1 MISKIILSKKHSK
14 QSKMNI
20 KIAQPKI
27 RNISFKLAQKFS
39 FVTLKLI
46 LKILIRILSFNK
58 KIQKKITKIKTMI

>member
-1 MISKIILSKKHSK
+1 
-14 QSKMNI
+14 MNI
-20 KIAQPKI
+20 KIALPKI
-27 RNISFKLAQKFS
+27 WNISFKLAQKFS

>member
-20 KIAQPKI
+20 KIALPKI
-27 RNISFKLAQKFS
+27 WNISFKLAQKFS